1 MAKLETCG
9 EKGLAQQGSKDALL
23 EELEDFLR
31 ENAER
36 RLCMAAVDVE
46 HFKLDEAGCNWE
58 QYSPSMREKL
68 KQRQQLLIEIERALQ
83 NKEFCFYLQ
92 PKCNS
97 MTHAIVG
104 MEALVRWNHPG
115 ASCRPGS
122 LCP

>member
-9 EKGLAQQGSKDALL
+9 EKGLAQQESKDALL

-83 NKEFCFYLQ
+83 N
-92 PKCNS
+92 
-97 MTHAIVG
+97 
-104 MEALVRWNHPG
+104 
-115 ASCRPGS
+115 
-122 LCP
+122 

>member
-9 EKGLAQQGSKDALL
+9 GKGLAQQGSKDALL

-104 MEALVRWNHPG
+104 KRWCAGTTPPG

>member
-46 HFKLDEAGCNWE
+46 HFKLDEAGCN
-58 QYSPSMREKL
+58 
-68 KQRQQLLIEIERALQ
+68 
-83 NKEFCFYLQ
+83 
-92 PKCNS
+92 
-97 MTHAIVG
+97 
-104 MEALVRWNHPG
+104 
-115 ASCRPGS
+115 
-122 LCP
+122 

>member
-68 KQRQQLLIEIERALQ
+68 KQRQQLLIEIDGR
-83 NKEFCFYLQ
+83 CRTR
-92 PKCNS
+92 NS
-97 MTHAIVG
+97 AFTYSPSAT
-104 MEALVRWNHPG
+104 A
-115 ASCRPGS
+115 
-122 LCP
+122 